1 MLGTDATCIFNEPND
16 CLGAADIKVMK
27 LALTF
32 SRSFSFSLLLSSS
45 FALAI
50 PHQSGD
56 DILQRLDKN
65 ADGEISIKEA
75 VADPIILESFSRID
89 INGDGLISRH
99 ELTSVHVRRSH
110 GGGMN

>member
-1 MLGTDATCIFNEPND
+1 MKRAFCKFIS
-16 CLGAADIKVMK
+16 CL
-27 LALTF
+27 LTF
-32 SRSFSFSLLLSSS
+32 SSS
-45 FALAI
+45 FAMAI
-50 PHQSGD
+50 PPQPQD

-99 ELTSVHVRRSH
+99 ELTTVHVRRSH
-110 GGGMN
+110 GNALN